1 MDNHYIAGF
10 VDGEGSFHVAF
21 QKNLSV
27 RLGWQ
32 AVPEFQISQN
42 WHAERVLQLIQEMLD
57 CGYIKQNH
65 IKNERDRT
73 LVFVVRNRNDLLQ
86 KIIPFFDKYPLYT
99 EKKNDF
105 IRFKQI
111 VKMMDRGDHLSIDG
125 FSEIVELAYSMNANG
140 SYRKV
145 KKEKILTT
153 LKSSEAIR

>member
-21 QKNLSV
+21 QKNPSV
-27 RLGWQ
+27 KLGWQ

-42 WHAERVLQLIQEMLD
+42 WYAEQVLQLIQEKLD
-57 CGYIKQNH
+57 CGYIKPNH

-105 IRFKQI
+105 T
-111 VKMMDRGDHLSIDG
+111 SIQTDCENDG
-125 FSEIVELAYSMNANG
+125 S
-140 SYRKV
+140 R
-145 KKEKILTT
+145 
-153 LKSSEAIR
+153 

>member
-1 MDNHYIAGF
+1 
-10 VDGEGSFHVAF
+10 
-21 QKNLSV
+21 
-27 RLGWQ
+27 
-32 AVPEFQISQN
+32 VPEFQISQN
-42 WHAERVLQLIQEMLD
+42 WHAEQVLQLIQKRLD

-86 KIIPFFDKYPLYT
+86 KIIPFFDKYSLYT

-111 VKMMDRGDHLSIDG
+111 VKMMDRGKHLSIEG
-125 FSEIVELAYSMNANG
+125 FSEIIELAYSMNANG